1 MSPGEA
7 GWHPSAVDRRAAS
20 YYTSLGDDVL
30 EGLDDGFRDPSKPLW
45 LNLGDWREARTYPA
59 ACAALAIRLAEAA
72 GLKDG
77 DEVLDAGFG
86 FGEQDLLWSRR
97 YALGRIVGINVTPL
111 HVQAAQSR
119 AAQSALAGRLQFT
132 LGSATRIPEPPAS
145 FDKVLSL
152 EAAFHFDTR
161 ELFFRE
167 AFRVLRPG
175 GTIGLTD
182 MIPLPGWSAPEKAWP
197 WEERHGVPLANM
209 YDRDV
214 YGAKLR
220 EAGFVDVSVQS
231 IRNDVY
237 PGMARFVRE
246 RLTGRRASDIVVSL
260 TDREIAECRGV
271 ELWEPYGIGDYVLCT
286 ATRP

>member
-97 YALGRIVGINVTPL
+97 YAL
-111 HVQAAQSR
+111 
-119 AAQSALAGRLQFT
+119 AGRLQFT

-175 GTIGLTD
+175 GRIGLTD

>member
-1 MSPGEA
+1 MSSGDV
-7 GWHPSAVDRRAAS
+7 GGYPSGVDRRAAD
-20 YYTSLGDDVL
+20 YYTLLGDDVL

-45 LNLGDWREARTYPA
+45 LNLGDWREARTHPA

-72 GLKDG
+72 GLVGD

-119 AAQSALAGRLQFT
+119 AAQSGLADRIQYRV
-132 LGSATRIPEPPAS
+132 GSATRIPERLGS

-161 ELFFRE
+161 EVFFQE
-167 AFRVLRPG
+167 AYRVLRPG
-175 GTIGLTD
+175 GRIGLTD
-182 MIPLPGWSAPEKAWP
+182 MIPLPGWSPPEQGWP

-209 YDRDV
+209 YDREV

-220 EAGFVDVSVQS
+220 SAGFVDVSVQS
-231 IRNDVY
+231 IRHDVY
-237 PGMARFVRE
+237 PGMARFIRE
-246 RLTGRRASDIVVSL
+246 RLAGRRTSDIVISL
-260 TDREIAECRGV
+260 TDREVAECRGV